1 MLILCMKI
9 LVTGANGLL
18 GQKLVAK
25 LVDQPHHQLL
35 ATGRG
40 VWRGE
45 NIPGLRYQSLDIE
58 DRQAVFDLLQKEQP
72 NTIIHAAA
80 MTQVDLCETEQEACQ
95 RANVDAVQHIC
106 DACQKLGIYLVHVS
120 TDFIFDGEGGPYDE
134 AAQPEPIS
142 VYGRSKWEG
151 EKVVMQLE
159 QPWCIIRTALVYG
172 LTHRMSRS
180 NIVLWAHQSLKEKK
194 EIRVVDDQFRSP
206 TLAEDLADA
215 CIAAA
220 QRQPCGVFHISGPEI
235 MSVYDMVQRIA
246 AFFELS
252 TETLSRTDS
261 SSLNQRAKRPPS
273 TGLVIA
279 KARKELGYAPH
290 KLEEGL
296 AIVQEQMQIIGEG

>member
-1 MLILCMKI
+1 MKI

-18 GQKLVAK
+18 GQKLVTK
-25 LVDQPHHQLL
+25 IIGQPQHQLL

-45 NIPGLRYQSLDIE
+45 IIPGLRYQNLDIE
-58 DRQAVFDLLQKEQP
+58 DRQAVFELLQKEQP
-72 NTIIHAAA
+72 DTIIHTAA

-134 AAQPEPIS
+134 AAQPKPIS
-142 VYGRSKWEG
+142 VYGHSKWEG

-159 QPWCIIRTALVYG
+159 QPWCIIRTGLVYG

-194 EIRVVDDQFRSP
+194 VIQVVDDQFRSP

-220 QRQPCGVFHISGPEI
+220 QKQPCGVFHISGPEI

-246 AFFELS
+246 AFFGLS
-252 TETLSRTDS
+252 TDTLSRTDS
-261 SSLNQRAKRPPS
+261 SSLNQPAKRPPR
-273 TGLVIA
+273 TGLVIEKA
-279 KARKELGYAPH
+279 KKELGYAPH
-290 KLEEGL
+290 KLEQGL
-296 AIVQEQMQIIGEG
+296 AIVQEQMLSISPQSL

>member
-1 MLILCMKI
+1 MKI

-18 GQKLVAK
+18 GQKLVTK
-25 LVDQPHHQLL
+25 LIDQPEHDLL

-40 VWRGE
+40 FWRGE
-45 NIPGLRYQSLDIE
+45 EHPALNYQSLDIE
-58 DRQAVFDLLQKEQP
+58 DRQAVLDLLEKERP
-72 NTIIHAAA
+72 DTIIHTAA

-95 RANVDAVQHIC
+95 RANVEAVKHLC
-106 DACQKLGIYLVHVS
+106 EACQRFGIYLVHVS

-134 AAQPEPIS
+134 SAQPNPIS
-142 VYGRSKWEG
+142 VYGHSKWEG

-159 QPWCIIRTALVYG
+159 QPWCIIRTGLVYG
-172 LTHRMSRS
+172 LTHRMSRT

-206 TLAEDLADA
+206 TLSEDLADA

-235 MSVYDMVQRIA
+235 MSVFDMVQRIA
-246 AFFELS
+246 AFFGLS
-252 TETLSRTDS
+252 TDTLSRTDS
-261 SSLNQRAKRPPS
+261 SSLNQAAKRPPR
-273 TGLVIA
+273 TGLVIEKA
-279 KARKELGYAPH
+279 KNELGYDPH

-296 AIVQEQMQIIGEG
+296 AIVQEQMQSISL